1 MGPVVTTPKPTD
13 GISATAGNL
22 VAATIGR
29 LACWSFAKPWIALG
43 IAAVLSIGAAV
54 GMSQL
59 RFSGDLVELLPETF
73 PSVRDIRA
81 LRERFGGIGYVS
93 VAAWDADPEV
103 LKRFADEQAPKI
115 AELDNILYVE
125 NKRPIRFIQDRR
137 LYYLELE
144 DVEEIYRRIKARYD
158 WEKRQ
163 NNPLYISFED
173 EPDEPPSVDFKDI
186 EAKYTRDVG
195 GGWWRQMSGDYY
207 LNEESRMIV
216 LLAKPDRTSLDMT
229 FARTM
234 TNNVQEYVD
243 SIDLSQYDPNMKVAL
258 SGRYKKYMDRE
269 DRLNADTRVASI
281 AALALMLL
289 YLGIHFRSALSVF
302 LTTGPL
308 IAGLLWTFGMA
319 SVMFEYLNVL
329 TGFLGAILLGL
340 GIDHGIHL
348 LERYGVERTNRR
360 DALEAVSE
368 TYRSTGLAVATAAM
382 TTLVAF
388 GALSISEFRAF
399 REFGILAAVGMVMV
413 MLSFTMCLPALLGL
427 AERFGWR
434 PSGHAAEAGLK
445 STFARVLRVWSPA
458 LAWIGGVA
466 LVLLVGRM
474 DQASF
479 DYDFDSLEGLE
490 MQSFQLDVEVNKI
503 IGYSQIPVIILTENE
518 DDERAVADI
527 IRERKQALGDES
539 SVDFV
544 ACISDLVPKQQDEK
558 REVLEKLHKIAK
570 KIRKKQKTPDPKIED
585 LVTMT
590 STEPFTRETL
600 PAGIRR
606 QFKGPDEDS
615 EDGFVLL
622 FPNISL
628 ADGKAVRRFA
638 EEVRAID
645 LGDDKAYSAAGE
657 AMIMA
662 DIINMVQR
670 ETAPV
675 FAVVLTAVLA
685 CCWLLL
691 GGLRRALQTLAPAVV
706 TICAL
711 MGLISLV
718 GLRINYINMIILPV
732 LLGIGVDGAVH
743 LVTRL
748 SERGSK
754 LATVVAETGRAICG
768 AVLTTALGFG
778 ALMIARHPGLDSLG
792 RLAVVGLALN
802 LLVILVFF
810 TSFLAI
816 LRRKSPDDG
825 DALWPRSSAPFFAEF
840 LATVGFAG
848 RSPMAPGTLG
858 AIASLP
864 VAMLLADSHVGVR
877 IAVVVAAF
885 ALGTWASQAY
895 SAATGKSD
903 PQEVVVDEFAGCLL
917 ALIFVPWSFG
927 WVVLA
932 FVLFRAFD
940 ILKPGPVRW
949 AEKFLPGGWGIM
961 GDDLAA
967 GLFAGIFSGGAYYTG
982 VAMGWWA

>member
-1 MGPVVTTPKPTD
+1 MGTPVTTPSN
-13 GISATAGNL
+13 GFSARIGGWVAG
-22 VAATIGR
+22 TIGR
-29 LACWSFAKPWIALG
+29 LACWSFTRPWIALA
-43 IAAVLSIGAAV
+43 IAGVLSVGAAV

-93 VAAWDADPEV
+93 VAAWNADPEV

-163 NNPLYISFED
+163 NNPMYISFED

-229 FARTM
+229 FAREI
-234 TNNVQEYVD
+234 TNNVQQYVD
-243 SIDLSQYDPNMKVAL
+243 NLDVSQYDPDMKVAL

-269 DRLNADTRVASI
+269 DRLNSDTRVASI
-281 AALALMLL
+281 LALGLMLL
-289 YLGIHFRSALSVF
+289 YLGIHFRSGWSVLF
-302 LTTGPL
+302 TTGPL
-308 IAGLLWTFGMA
+308 IAGLLWTFGLA

-348 LERYGVERTNRR
+348 LERYGVERTSRKDGV
-360 DALEAVSE
+360 DAVAE
-368 TYRSTGLAVATAAM
+368 TYRSTGLAVATAAL

-399 REFGILAAVGMVMV
+399 REFGILAAVGMLMV
-413 MLSFTMCLPALLGL
+413 LLSFTMCMPALLGL
-427 AERFGWR
+427 AERRGWR
-434 PSGHAAEAGLK
+434 PSSHAADAGQR
-445 STFARVLRVWSPA
+445 STFARILRIWSPA
-458 LAWIGGVA
+458 LVWIGGVA

-474 DQASF
+474 DKASF

-518 DDERAVADI
+518 EDEGAVAEI
-527 IRERKQALGDES
+527 IRERKQELGEDS

-544 ACISDLVPKQQDEK
+544 ACIADLVPEQQDEK
-558 REVLEKLHKIAK
+558 RKVLKKLHKIAK
-570 KIRKKQKTPDPKIED
+570 KIQKKQKTPDPKIEE
-585 LVTMT
+585 LVAMT

-606 QFKGPDEDS
+606 QFQGPDEKS

-628 ADGKAVRRFA
+628 ADGKAVRKFA

-645 LGDDKAYSAAGE
+645 LGKDKAYSAAGE

-675 FAVVLTAVLA
+675 FAVVLIAVLA
-685 CCWLLL
+685 CCWLML
-691 GGLRRALQTLAPAVV
+691 GGLRRAVQTLAPAVL

-711 MGLISLV
+711 MGLTSLV

-748 SERGSK
+748 GEPGAK
-754 LATVVAETGRAICG
+754 LANVIAETGRAICG

-810 TSFLAI
+810 TAFLAV
-816 LRRKSPDDG
+816 LRRRSPDDG
-825 DALWPRSSAPFFAEF
+825 DALWPRSSAPFSAEF
-840 LATVGFAG
+840 IATVGFAG
-848 RSPMAPGTLG
+848 RSPKAPGTVG
-858 AIASLP
+858 ALAALP
-864 VAMLLADSHVGVR
+864 VAMLMADSHVATKIVVV
-877 IAVVVAAF
+877 IAVF
-885 ALGTWASQAY
+885 ALGTWASQTYA
-895 SAATGKSD
+895 AATGKAD
-903 PQEVVVDEFAGCLL
+903 PQEVVVDELAGCLL

-927 WVVLA
+927 WVLLA

-940 ILKPGPVRW
+940 ILKPGPIRW
-949 AEKFLPGGWGIM
+949 AEKKLSGGWGIM
-961 GDDLAA
+961 GDDLVA

-982 VAMGWWA
+982 LTLGWWG

>member
-1 MGPVVTTPKPTD
+1 VKSPSS
-13 GISATAGNL
+13 GISALVGDWVAG
-22 VAATIGR
+22 TIGR
-29 LACWSFAKPWIALG
+29 LACWSFTRPWIALAVAG
-43 IAAVLSIGAAV
+43 VLSAGAMV

-59 RFSGDLVELLPETF
+59 RFSGDLVELLPDTF

-81 LRERFGGIGYVS
+81 LRDRFGGIGYVS
-93 VAAWDADPEV
+93 VAAWNADPEV

-125 NKRPIRFIQDRR
+125 NQRPIRFLQDRR

-195 GGWWRQMSGDYY
+195 GGWWRSMSGDYY

-229 FARTM
+229 FAREI
-234 TNNVQEYVD
+234 TNNVQQYVD
-243 SIDLSQYDPNMKVAL
+243 DLDLTQYDPDMKVAL

-269 DRLNADTRVASI
+269 DRLNSDTRVASI
-281 AALALMLL
+281 LALGLMLL
-289 YLGIHFRSALSVF
+289 YLGIHFRSGWSVLF
-302 LTTGPL
+302 TTGPL
-308 IAGLLWTFGMA
+308 IAGLLWTFGLA

-348 LERYGVERTNRR
+348 LERYGVERTSRR
-360 DALEAVSE
+360 NAVDAVAE
-368 TYRSTGLAVATAAM
+368 TYRSTGLAVATAAI
-382 TTLVAF
+382 TTMVAF

-413 MLSFTMCLPALLGL
+413 MLSFTMLMPALLGL
-427 AERFGWR
+427 AERRGWR
-434 PSGHAAEAGLK
+434 PSSHAVEAGQR
-445 STFARVLRVWSPA
+445 SIFARVLRIWSPA
-458 LAWIGGVA
+458 LAWVGGVA

-474 DQASF
+474 DKASF

-518 DDERAVADI
+518 GDERAVAEI
-527 IRERKQALGDES
+527 IRERKQELGEDS

-544 ACISDLVPKQQDEK
+544 ACIADLVPDQQDEK
-558 REVLEKLHKIAK
+558 RKVLKKLNKIAK
-570 KIRKKQKTPDPKIED
+570 KIRKRQKTPDPKIED
-585 LVTMT
+585 LVAMT

-606 QFKGPDEDS
+606 QFQGPDEKS

-628 ADGKAVRRFA
+628 ADGKAVRKFA
-638 EEVRAID
+638 QEVRAID

-691 GGLRRALQTLAPAVV
+691 GGLRRAVQTLAPAVL

-711 MGLISLV
+711 MGLTSLV

-748 SERGSK
+748 GEPGAR
-754 LATVVAETGRAICG
+754 LANVVAETGRAICG

-810 TSFLAI
+810 TAFLAI
-816 LRRKSPDDG
+816 LRRRSKDDG
-825 DALWPRSSAPFFAEF
+825 DALWPRSSAPFSAEF
-840 LATVGFAG
+840 IATVGFAG
-848 RSPMAPGTLG
+848 RSPMAPGTVG
-858 AIASLP
+858 AFAALP
-864 VAMLLADSHVGVR
+864 VAMLLADSHIATKIVVV
-877 IAVVVAAF
+877 IAVF
-885 ALGTWASQAY
+885 ALGTWASQTYA
-895 SAATGKSD
+895 AATGKAD
-903 PQEVVVDEFAGCLL
+903 PQEVVVDELAGCLL

-927 WVVLA
+927 WALLA
-932 FVLFRAFD
+932 FVLFRFFD
-940 ILKPGPVRW
+940 IVKPGPVRW
-949 AEKFLPGGWGIM
+949 AEKRLPGGWGIM
-961 GDDLAA
+961 GDDLVA
-967 GLFAGIFSGGAYYTG
+967 GLFAGIFSGGIYYAG
-982 VAMGWWA
+982 LSQGWWG

>member
-1 MGPVVTTPKPTD
+1 MGNV
-13 GISATAGNL
+13 

-43 IAAVLSIGAAV
+43 IAAVLSVGAGV

-93 VAAWDADPEV
+93 IAAWNADPEV

-163 NNPLYISFED
+163 NNPMYISFED

-195 GGWWRQMSGDYY
+195 GGWWRSMSGDYY

-229 FARTM
+229 FARQM
-234 TNNVQEYVD
+234 TNNVQTYVD
-243 SIDLSQYDPNMKVAL
+243 GIDLSQYDPNMKVAL

-281 AALALMLL
+281 AALVLMLL
-289 YLGIHFRSALSVF
+289 YLGIHFRSGLSVF

-308 IAGLLWTFGMA
+308 LAGLLWTFGLA

-348 LERYGVERTNRR
+348 LERYGVERNARR

-368 TYRSTGLAVATAAM
+368 TYRSTGLAVATAAL

-434 PSGHAAEAGLK
+434 PSSHAAEAGLK
-445 STFARVLRVWSPA
+445 SSYARILRVWSPA
-458 LAWIGGVA
+458 LVWIGGVA

-518 DDERAVADI
+518 QDERAVADI
-527 IRERKQALGDES
+527 IRERKQALGDDS

-544 ACISDLVPKQQDEK
+544 ACISDLVPKQQEEK
-558 REVLEKLHKIAK
+558 RKVLKKLHKIAK
-570 KIRKKQKTPDPKIED
+570 KIHKKQKTPDPKIED
-585 LVTMT
+585 LVAMT

-606 QFKGPDEDS
+606 QFKGPDADS

-628 ADGKAVRRFA
+628 ADGKAVRKFA

-691 GGLRRALQTLAPAVV
+691 GGLRRALQTLAPAVL

-748 SERGSK
+748 SEKGSR

-810 TSFLAI
+810 AAFLA
-816 LRRKSPDDG
+816 LARRRSPDDG

-840 LATVGFAG
+840 VATVGFAG
-848 RSPMAPGTLG
+848 RSPRAPGTIG

-877 IAVVVAAF
+877 VAVVVAAF

-895 SAATGKSD
+895 AAATGKAD

-932 FVLFRAFD
+932 FVLFRTFD

-982 VAMGWWA
+982 LSLGWWG